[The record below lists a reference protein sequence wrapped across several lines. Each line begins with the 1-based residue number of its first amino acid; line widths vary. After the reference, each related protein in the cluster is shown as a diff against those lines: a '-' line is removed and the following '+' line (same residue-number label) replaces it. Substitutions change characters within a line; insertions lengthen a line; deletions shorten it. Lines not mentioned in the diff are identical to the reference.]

1 MSVKLRYLT
10 KSRFKI
16 GHGCPTKLFY
26 TGKSEYFNASLD
38 DPFLAALADGGFQV
52 GELAKCYHPDGH
64 DIQTL
69 DYEEALSQTNE
80 LLTKRSVTIYE
91 AAIKHKN
98 LFIRADILV
107 KRGKTIE
114 LIEVKAKSFDS
125 SDDNPFFTK
134 KGEISSSWEEYLID
148 IAFQKYVVESAFPD
162 WNVSAYLMLA
172 DKRAKA
178 PSSGMNQKFRIS
190 KDESGRKSTTITTP
204 LTKRELEKHILCKIS
219 VDEAIDHIRAS
230 RYTEKKLTFIQY
242 VNWFADNYKAD
253 TRIDTAISKNCGG
266 CEYNPSPDIEV
277 EGFKSGFKECWKKE
291 LSWKDKDFEDAL
303 IFDLWGFRGKDRLLE
318 DGKYKLQ
325 DIEEEDIAP
334 APDKKPGLSPKQ
346 RQWMQVEK
354 HKNNDA
360 SIYFDKEGFSDEM
373 AKWTYPLNFIDFET
387 SAVAIPFNQGRRPY
401 EGIAFQFSHH
411 VINKDGSV
419 EHKSQYLNTEVGV
432 FPNYDFVRNLK
443 SALEANSGAIF
454 RYSNHEN
461 TYLNMIYRQLQEDK
475 NPVVDK
481 DELIAFIKLITKS
494 TGDSIETWE
503 GDRCMVDQ
511 WELVKRYF
519 YSPLTHGSNSIKY
532 VLPAMLNSSE
542 FLKNKYSKPIYGAE
556 GGIKSL
562 NFKNWTWVQIEDGTV
577 KDPYKLLPKMFEDV
591 SEKDFEILSEED
603 EIRNGGAALT
613 AYAKMQFT
621 EMSAT
626 ERKELEKAL
635 FKYCELDTLAMVMIH
650 EGWMDML
657 RSK

>member
-1 MSVKLRYLT
+1 MSVKPRYLT

-16 GHGCPTKLFY
+16 GHECPTKLFY
-26 TGKSEYFNASLD
+26 TGKDEYYNSSLD
-38 DPFLAALADGGFQV
+38 DPFMAALAEGGFQV

-69 DYEEALSQTNE
+69 DYDEALNQTRE
-80 LLTKRSVTIYE
+80 LLEKRSVTIYE

-98 LFIRADILV
+98 LFIRADVLV
-107 KRGKTIE
+107 KRGKTVE

-125 SDDNPFFTK
+125 SEENPFFNK
-134 KGEISSSWEEYLID
+134 KGEIASAWEEYLID

-190 KDESGRKSTTITTP
+190 KDEYGRKRIEMTSP
-204 LTKRELEKHILCKIS
+204 LTKRETEKQILCKVS
-219 VDEAIDHIRAS
+219 VDDAVEHLWDS
-230 RYTEKKLTFIQY
+230 RFTDKDMTFRQY
-242 VNWFADNYKAD
+242 VKFLADNYSKD
-253 TRIDTAISKNCGG
+253 IRMETSISSKCSG
-266 CEYNPSPDIEV
+266 CEYNPPREIEA
-277 EGFKSGFKECWKKE
+277 EGYKSGFKECWKSE
-291 LSWKDKDFEDAL
+291 LKWKDKDFEESL
-303 IFDLWGFRGKDRLLE
+303 IFDLWNFRGKDRLMSE
-318 DGKYKLQ
+318 GKYKLSEI
-325 DIEEEDIAP
+325 DEEDIDP
-334 APDKKPGLSPKQ
+334 VSDKKPGLSPKQ

-443 SALEANSGAIF
+443 LALEANSGTIF

-481 DELIAFIKLITKS
+481 DGLISFIKLITKS
-494 TGDSIETWE
+494 TGDSIEKWE

-542 FLKNKYSKPIYGAE
+542 FLKKKYSRPIYGAE
-556 GGIKSL
+556 GGINSL
-562 NFKNWTWVQIEDGTV
+562 NFKDWTWVQIEDGTV

-626 ERKELEKAL
+626 ERRELQKAL

-657 RSK
+657 SGK